1 MKSVRIGIIGFGKV
15 IRAFLELY
23 PDKRDWIKNR
33 YQQDLQIVAICDSTE
48 YMHNPD
54 GFDPGELLAY
64 KLEKI
69 ASDKR
74 GRPLD
79 QSEVGY
85 VVNSFLEMGVNV
97 ALEALPPTRETGE
110 PALSYL
116 LAFLNAKV
124 PVVTV
129 NKSPLVY
136 GYQTLYTAARKQHIA
151 FKFSGTTGAALP
163 TTDTIATALAGAELY
178 GFEAILNGTTNFLLT
193 EMIKN
198 QSDLA
203 TELEIAQE
211 LKICEPDPSL
221 DINGWDTAFKTL
233 ILAKAFMD
241 PYVELPDVQVQG
253 IQSLT
258 YTDIEPV
265 IQAGNTLKLLGKAGF
280 ENDRLRL
287 RVKPSIITPEHP
299 FFHVDGTTKAITLFT
314 DTMGRLTMIGGSSG
328 LKETAATILKD
339 LVNTHRDFSRI

>member
-15 IRAFLELY
+15 IRAFLELL
-23 PDKRDWIKNR
+23 PEKADWLKNR
-33 YQQDLQIVAICDSTE
+33 FQQDLKIVAICDSTE

-64 KLEKI
+64 KLEKM
-69 ASDKR
+69 ASDR
-74 GRPLD
+74 QGRPLD
-79 QSEVGY
+79 PSEVGY
-85 VVNSFLEMGVNV
+85 VVGSYLEMGVNV
-97 ALEALPPTRETGE
+97 VVEALPPSRETGE
-110 PALSYL
+110 PALNYL
-116 LAFLNAKV
+116 LSFLNEKV

-136 GYQTLYTAARKQHIA
+136 GYQSLYTTARKQRTA
-151 FKFSGTTGAALP
+151 LKFSGATGSALP
-163 TTDTIATALAGAELY
+163 TVDTISTALAGADLY

-198 QSDLA
+198 RSDLA

-211 LKICEPDPSL
+211 LSICEPDPLL

-233 ILAKAFMD
+233 ILAKAFID
-241 PYVELPDVQVQG
+241 PYVELPDVQIQG
-253 IQSLT
+253 IQGLT
-258 YTDIEPV
+258 YADVAPV
-265 IQAGNTLKLLGKAGF
+265 VQAGNTLKLLGKAGF

-299 FFHVDGTTKAITLFT
+299 FFRVEGTTKAVTFFT
-314 DTMGRLTMIGGSSG
+314 DTMGRLTLIGGASG

-339 LVNTHRDFSRI
+339 VLNTHRDMNLF